1 MGMPLEKIVVAVNKN
16 DILQRFFNN
25 NDYSKT
31 KVFETIS
38 PSMDISVASNFERLI
53 YDFFLER
60 DENQCSKMYSDFPSK
75 PIQMDESIW
84 KKSQDLFYSY
94 TVNDE
99 STLNCINKFFD
110 QYNYLMDPH
119 TAVAAEAVLNNSND
133 LKNKTVI
140 LSTAHPAKFPNVF
153 EKINKEISDIPN
165 SIRNV
170 LHKKETA
177 NKLNASKKEIFNFIE
192 QNN

>member
-1 MGMPLEKIVVAVNKN
+1 
-16 DILQRFFNN
+16 
-25 NDYSKT
+25 
-31 KVFETIS
+31 
-38 PSMDISVASNFERLI
+38 
-53 YDFFLER
+53 
-60 DENQCSKMYSDFPSK
+60 
-75 PIQMDESIW
+75 MDESIW

-94 TVNDE
+94 AVNDE
-99 STLNCINKFFD
+99 LTLNCINKFSD